1 MLKKI
6 LFLITI
12 LLYPS
17 FVFSGEVS
25 KLFNQGSYDAAF
37 RTGYADALA
46 GDPESSY
53 IIGRIFI
60 EGRGSGKENINKGIQ
75 FLDSS
80 AKSDYLKAVE
90 FLGDNYYKGDFTSED
105 KSLALK
111 YYEQAEK
118 LGSRK
123 VSEKVTELR
132 FALLGKISKKSCVR
146 YNKKNK
152 KHYFK
157 IAECISRDFLDGNA
171 SSFYLMAFDN
181 GSITGKENIEKSIE
195 FLKTSAQSG
204 DLKAAEFLGNNY
216 YDGQF
221 TSKNKSLALK
231 YYEQAEK
238 LGSRKV
244 SEKVTELRFALLG
257 KISKKSCVR
266 YNKKNKK
273 HYFKI
278 AECISRDFLDGNASS
293 YYLMAFDNGNTGA
306 YLKASQRMLRVKDID
321 LMPLVK
327 RIPAFK
333 DKANKSEQ
341 QRFIKQIKRFGYDGS
356 FCGKTEIKS
365 TKKDIFAKP
374 KKSTSS
380 NSAACALAAEAG
392 DAQALPIAYEWWKNG
407 SEGFPR
413 SSRYA
418 QGLIDKLEENEDV
431 DVVRL
436 LRKFE
441 SNPKKHFRKAM
452 EYISANPLNLSQVS
466 KELKLEIGMI
476 ADKNYMAFASNYRD
490 IADAIEYIDWKS
502 VDTQTLAK
510 FYISYYFDLLLNHKH
525 GGELTTP
532 RVKNNIN
539 KIPYKKSFISSL
551 GKMEGGGELANTFLT
566 SRIYQNCDALKYAIK
581 KQDELDIP
589 FETIEDARKQSLQ
602 KCDFAVAKKSM
613 KELLKIAK
621 RDLNLVKIFIEKR
634 LNHRLPC
641 KDYSDFLQYNENDPD
656 DFDVDYEKNNEF
668 CSTFPIV
675 SYKLAII
682 AYQEQLYDEAYQ
694 YALQG
699 CENEDHKSKGCDLLA
714 MIIIEGKS
722 IETNNMDYDQKMMEA
737 IGYVTTG
744 HENGDI
750 NSTAFLHN
758 IVDKPILF
766 SKFADTDLAKELLL
780 DLENSKQLSAQIEV
794 QKTCFSA
801 DPLKSLFKNCEPVCA
816 WAKRKNKSK
825 NIDVVSRYLLQSIFE
840 KNVCKPKEN

>member
-1 MLKKI
+1 MLKKYLFII
-6 LFLITI
+6 LCIFFYPN
-12 LLYPS
+12 LLS
-17 FVFSGEVS
+17 ASEVS
-25 KLFNQGSYDAAF
+25 KLFKEGSYDSAF
-37 RTGYADALA
+37 RVGYADALS
-46 GDPESSY
+46 GDPESSF
-53 IIGRIFI
+53 IIGKILI
-60 EGRGSGKENINKGIQ
+60 DGRGSAKENINKGIE
-75 FLDSS
+75 FIETAADS
-80 AKSDYLKAVE
+80 KYLKAVI
-90 FLGDNYYKGDFTSED
+90 FLAKNYDDGNYTSED
-105 KSLALK
+105 KTKALA
-111 YYEQAEK
+111 YYEQCEK
-118 LGSRK
+118 LGGPNECSRK
-123 VSEKVTELR
+123 VTGLR
-132 FALLGKISKKSCVR
+132 IASSGEISKKSCVR

-152 KHYFK
+152 KNFLK
-157 IAECISRDFLDGNA
+157 IGRCISRN
-171 SSFYLMAFDN
+171 
-181 GSITGKENIEKSIE
+181 
-195 FLKTSAQSG
+195 
-204 DLKAAEFLGNNY
+204 
-216 YDGQF
+216 
-221 TSKNKSLALK
+221 
-231 YYEQAEK
+231 
-238 LGSRKV
+238 
-244 SEKVTELRFALLG
+244 
-257 KISKKSCVR
+257 
-266 YNKKNKK
+266 
-273 HYFKI
+273 
-278 AECISRDFLDGNASS
+278 FLDGNASS
-293 YYLMAFDNGNTGA
+293 YFLKAFDNGDSGA
-306 YLKASQRMLRVKDID
+306 FLLASQRMLKAKDID
-321 LMPLVK
+321 LMPIAK
-327 RIPAFK
+327 RIPEFK
-333 DKANKSEQ
+333 NKANKSQ
-341 QRFIKQIKRFGYDGS
+341 QNKFIKQILRFGYDGS
-356 FCGKTEIKS
+356 FCGKVA
-365 TKKDIFAKP
+365 KKNRFSKE
-374 KKSTSS
+374 KKS
-380 NSAACALAAEAG
+380 NGNDAACALAAEAG
-392 DAQALPIAYEWWKNG
+392 DDQAATIAYEWWKNG

-418 QGLIDKLEENEDV
+418 QGLIDKLEENVDV

-452 EYISANPLNLSQVS
+452 EYISANPLNLSQVGQ
-466 KELKLEIGMI
+466 ELKLEIGMI

-602 KCDFAVAKKSM
+602 KCDFALAKKSM

-641 KDYSDFLQYNENDPD
+641 KDYSDFLQYNENDPN